1 MIMMAHTITLNLPE
15 YVYKLLLA
23 QATTRSLDEVAARAL
38 MQILPPVE
46 EDLPPA
52 LHAELDS
59 MASLSNDTLWQI
71 AQSTMNQD
79 KIALY
84 DVLLARHKAK
94 SLTPVGREWLTQLRE
109 DSEELMLRK
118 AHAYALLK
126 SRGHKLPTLDEL
138 RV

>member
-1 MIMMAHTITLNLPE
+1 MTAHTITLTLPE
-15 YVYKLLLA
+15 YVYKLLQA
-23 QATTRSLDEVAARAL
+23 QAITRSLDEVATRVL
-38 MQILPPVE
+38 LRCLPPVE

-52 LHAELDS
+52 LGAELES
-59 MASLSNDTLWQI
+59 MAALSDDLLWQI
-71 AQSTMNQD
+71 AQSSMNQD

-84 DVLLARHKAK
+84 DVLLARHKAG